1 MASLT
6 FTNYS
11 SEKLTNF
18 LLDIM
23 RRKENRK
30 LWRLF
35 SLSFCEGCN
44 FHPACSCWGK
54 IDLLLD
60 LKLILLHNFRF
71 STIGVINPIAHCI
84 HVGARQQRLRDFISI
99 IKIFYPFFN
108 LTDFSWPKSGL
119 FLRFIFSWVALM
131 VSYNTLLCIAIW
143 VEIVS

>member
-35 SLSFCEGCN
+35 FPLFFWRMQFSSCMQLLGQNWSIVRPEIDTFAQFSLFNNWCHKSYCTLYSRGCQKAEVALFYFN
-44 FHPACSCWGK
+44 SQ
-54 IDLLLD
+54 
-60 LKLILLHNFRF
+60 N
-71 STIGVINPIAHCI
+71 
-84 HVGARQQRLRDFISI
+84 
-99 IKIFYPFFN
+99 FYPFFN
-108 LTDFSWPKSGL
+108 LTDFSWPKNGL
-119 FLRFIFSWVALM
+119 FLRFIFSWVAFM

>member
-84 HVGARQQRLRDFISI
+84 HVGARQQRGCVILFQSQ
-99 IKIFYPFFN
+99 IFFPFFN
-108 LTDFSWPKSGL
+108 LTDFSWPKNGL
-119 FLRFIFSWVALM
+119 FLRFISSWVALM